1 LEDHAIGP
9 EPAVARSLETEAWD
23 ELRRLAEK
31 HRSLTDP
38 DLAAA
43 LEAMLVSKAQSLA
56 LSAKSKPDWVAEF
69 PLLAAILA
77 GVREGPR
84 GASSATSG
92 ETYRTNRTD
101 QTDPIMG
108 IGDSDQSD
116 SSDPSDSSNPSNPAD
131 PSAPPAANDLE
142 LAERLIRDAHIASM
156 RGDKAKA
163 KEILDQAEKA
173 APTAAPVLV
182 ALGDA
187 ALERHNIK
195 EAVRLYGLA
204 KDAEP
209 GNVAIEKKHADAVF
223 RLSQGMVFDPTAR
236 SGGVE
241 AAASAKAATFMSALL
256 PGLGQIV
263 LGDFVKGIVL
273 MVGYLG
279 GWTVAALIGFQG
291 LFALMGMNTGVNP
304 SPIVL
309 LPLAMA
315 AIFYLVAVN
324 DAAARSKLA
333 AKRPIVR
340 PVPPS
345 DLPFE

>member
-1 LEDHAIGP
+1 MEDHANGP
-9 EPAVARSLETEAWD
+9 EPEVARSPELEAWE

-56 LSAKSKPDWVAEF
+56 LSAKAKPEWVAEF
-69 PLLAAILA
+69 PMLAAILA
-77 GVREGPR
+77 GLKGEESLQ
-84 GASSATSG
+84 GANVEA
-92 ETYRTNRTD
+92 E
-101 QTDPIMG
+101 
-108 IGDSDQSD
+108 
-116 SSDPSDSSNPSNPAD
+116 PAE
-131 PSAPPAANDLE
+131 PKEPVKNDLE

-173 APTAAPVLV
+173 APSAAPVLV

-187 ALERHNIK
+187 ALDRHNIK

-236 SGGVE
+236 SGGIE

-263 LGDFVKGIVL
+263 LGDVVKGVVL

-279 GWTVAALIGFQG
+279 SWTVAALIGFQG

-304 SPIVL
+304 SPVVL

-315 AIFYLVAVN
+315 AVFYLVAVN

-340 PVPPS
+340 PIPPS